1 MYWLYHMYVYYLLQ
15 LCMCVHKKLLQR
27 GYKMA
32 TENALGVYINPIS
45 SWKYVEHIYYMTVQ
59 LSPLSLNLF
68 CLVPF
73 IYTIQTM

>member
-1 MYWLYHMYVYYLLQ
+1 
-15 LCMCVHKKLLQR
+15 
-27 GYKMA
+27 MA

-68 CLVPF
+68 CLVVSFSFHLYHPDYVNGLNIHCF
-73 IYTIQTM
+73 IIAFRTGFSL